1 MKNKFFNSLAKSASK
16 HSPEI
21 YTAIAVAGLLSA
33 VGATVYATIKSQKEV
48 KKAEEKKG
56 DSLDKKEIIETCWK
70 NYIPVVVLTILSAGC
85 MCKSTSTSMKRTAAL
100 ATLYN
105 LSNTT
110 LQEYKESVKEIVG
123 DEKARE
129 ISTKS
134 TDKKIEKTLEANK
147 EVVVS
152 ANSEVLCCD
161 SISGRYFKSTV
172 NDIGRAVNNVNK
184 QLLYDMYISLNEF
197 YDELELPH
205 TDVGDELGWNLDD
218 GLIEME
224 YGSKISEDGQPCI
237 LLSYN
242 LSPRYDYSKLL

>member
-1 MKNKFFNSLAKSASK
+1 MDKKYLLNALKLLLTFGAFLVGTRIDDIERAEIKMRLSKKSEERSRKMKNKFFNSLAKSASK

-56 DSLDKKEIIETCWK
+56 DSLDKKRLSKTCWK

-123 DEKARE
+123 DEKAR
-129 ISTKS
+129 KS
-134 TDKKIEKTLEANK
+134 ARNRPDKKN
-147 EVVVS
+147 
-152 ANSEVLCCD
+152 
-161 SISGRYFKSTV
+161 
-172 NDIGRAVNNVNK
+172 
-184 QLLYDMYISLNEF
+184 
-197 YDELELPH
+197 
-205 TDVGDELGWNLDD
+205 
-218 GLIEME
+218 
-224 YGSKISEDGQPCI
+224 
-237 LLSYN
+237 
-242 LSPRYDYSKLL
+242 